1 VFEIGSSLREARERR
16 GLTLTDAEQRTKIR
30 SRYLAA
36 LENERFDLL
45 PGDAYAKGF
54 LRGYAD
60 FLGLDGDLYA
70 DEYGERFS
78 SPEEPIAVARRPAP
92 RRLPLVALVDRRL
105 LVVAAIVVAVAGLF
119 WLGSGGTDEPTLAP
133 APRLPRHRP
142 PPPPP
147 PPETPARSRS
157 AEKPPAVLRLVA
169 ADGDCWLS
177 VQSVRTGRV
186 LYESTLRQ
194 GDGLRFGVRRPLRIR
209 VGAPWNL
216 RATIG
221 GRTVA
226 LPSATGDVIASAGGI
241 RTTAPPA

>member
-1 VFEIGSSLREARERR
+1 MFEIGSSLREARERR
-16 GLTLTDAEQRTKIR
+16 GLTLTDVERRTKIR

-54 LRGYAD
+54 LRGYAE

-70 DEYGERFS
+70 DEFGERFA
-78 SPEEPIAVARRPAP
+78 SPEEPIAVARRPAS
-92 RRLPLVALVDRRL
+92 RRLPLLAFIDRRL
-105 LVVAAIVVAVAGLF
+105 LVVAAIIVVVAGLF

-147 PPETPARSRS
+147 PPETPRRGS
-157 AEKPPAVLRLVA
+157 AERAPAVLRLVA

-194 GDGLRFGVRRPLRIR
+194 GDGRRFGVRRPLRIR
-209 VGAPWNL
+209 IGAPWNL

-221 GRTVA
+221 GQAVE
-226 LPSATGDVIASAGGI
+226 LPAVTGDVIASAGGI
-241 RTTAPPA
+241 RTAPPG